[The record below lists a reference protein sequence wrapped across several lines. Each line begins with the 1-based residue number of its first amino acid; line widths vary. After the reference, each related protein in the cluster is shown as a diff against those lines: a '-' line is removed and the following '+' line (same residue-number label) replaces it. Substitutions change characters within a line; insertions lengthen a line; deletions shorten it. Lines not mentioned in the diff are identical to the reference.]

1 MVGNSG
7 KTRQERVE
15 FLNDCLAATLTEI
28 SGDKNLYDYYLKN
41 YNYVEDKGVE
51 LSIQDYR
58 QILQDKFGSVSNM
71 SGAQEM
77 LFDPDFIKQRINDGD
92 VITAMWK
99 KGNYSHTDNIRKLRY
114 YPFVPEK
121 NKLYFRQSIFNVR
134 AIDFKPIDA
143 VFLIRKI
150 KR

>member
-1 MVGNSG
+1 MGNSG
-7 KTRQERVE
+7 KTRQPYVSNKT
-15 FLNDCLAATLTEI
+15 NDCLAATLTEI

-51 LSIQDYR
+51 LSIQGYR

-143 VFLIRKI
+143 VFLI